1 MGMTSADS
9 APPNVACCCRA
20 RCRSVLCT
28 ASCGM
33 RAQQKLGVRP
43 HNIIKESAMRLP
55 TFLSIVATL
64 CLPLLTRAQ
73 DAVPVYREARHKLVL
88 DSLRFRILD
97 VQIPARDTTGYHI
110 HDTAILYI
118 SLLTSPT
125 SAQVLGSEWPATPP
139 SPPFATVG
147 EVRIDSTYLRQPV
160 THRVTNA
167 GDGTFRL
174 LAIVSSGP
182 ARGSREEQGT
192 LPGAIQLRSTWFRQS
207 RIQLPARAT
216 TEWSESESP
225 VLVVQPFAS
234 RLAVE
239 SASDTRHTL
248 DTPGSW
254 FLVPARVRYRITNA
268 GSDTARAVAIQIR

>member
-1 MGMTSADS
+1 
-9 APPNVACCCRA
+9 
-20 RCRSVLCT
+20 
-28 ASCGM
+28 
-33 RAQQKLGVRP
+33 
-43 HNIIKESAMRLP
+43 MRLR
-55 TFLSIVATL
+55 TCFCTMLSL
-64 CLPLLTRAQ
+64 CLPLVTRAQ

-97 VQIPARDTTGYHI
+97 VQIPARDTTRYHI
-110 HDTAILYI
+110 HDTPILYV

-125 SAQVLGSEWPATPP
+125 SAQVLGSEWPVTPA

-147 EVRIDSTYLRQPV
+147 EVRIDSTYVQQPV

-182 ARGSREEQGT
+182 ARDSREEPGI
-192 LPGAIQLRSTWFRQS
+192 LPGVIQLRSTWFRQS
-207 RIQLPARAT
+207 RIQLSARAT

-225 VLVVQPFAS
+225 VLVVLPFAS
-234 RLAVE
+234 SLAVE
-239 SASDTRHTL
+239 SASDARHAL

-254 FLVPARVRYRITNA
+254 FLVPARARYRITNA
-268 GSDTARAVAIQIR
+268 GSDVASAVVIQIR